1 MLKVNNKRTVHL
13 LTKSSFGANK
23 LRNLFAII
31 AIVLTVVLFTGLF
44 TVAASLV
51 SSIEESTM
59 RQVGG
64 NSHGSF
70 KYLSPEE
77 YDALKTHPSIKDISY
92 SVVLGVGENKELIK
106 HPTEIRY
113 SSGEVN
119 AKGMFSMPTTGTLP
133 QNDDEIA
140 TDTLVLECMGVPAK
154 IGEKLTIMYTLAG
167 ETHTDTFTL
176 VGFWEGDKLMQAS
189 QIWLSKSY
197 VEKQLAACP
206 KSYDIGTIGTMNADV
221 NFASSFRIENKLQK
235 VIVESGYTLE
245 EIDYGVNW
253 AYAGNSGSLDAGTV
267 VSAVAA
273 ILMIAFCGYLMISN
287 VFMISIA
294 KDVRYYGLIK
304 AIGTTPKQIRKII
317 RRQALW
323 LCGLGIPIGLIVGY
337 LIGILLVPVVMSI
350 TYIDIVKTSANPLV
364 FILSALFSAFTV
376 AISIS
381 KPSKI
386 AAKVSPIEALRSTD
400 GGGEKRKHKRG
411 TKVNVWSM
419 ARNNIGRNK
428 KKAILVTLSLALG
441 LIIINATYSVT
452 NSFDMDN
459 YLSRM
464 IGSDFEVGDVS
475 NFNANL
481 NYTNQSTLNEA
492 FFAQL
497 SQQDGVES
505 ISKVYFAEPLVPPEP
520 SFLQLPSKE
529 AAEYHAS
536 EGRVAALEEYARS
549 SLIPLH
555 IYGLDGGAMEQ
566 LTVLQGECDKDK
578 LNSGKYVIAAPY
590 DEAGKIQYY
599 ELGDIV
605 TLPDADGK
613 MQEYEVLAIALLPEN
628 ISSTHS
634 HFLTPA
640 VYMPSEIF
648 INQVEDKAPLLA
660 AIDVSDEY
668 IDEMEDFLTEYCSSI
683 DQNMDFNSK
692 ASLAAEYKGLQNTLK
707 TVGITLS
714 ILVALVG
721 IMNFINTVITS
732 IIARKRELAMLQS
745 IGMTN
750 GQVMRMLIQESM
762 LYILLTFAVTLTLG
776 SGLCYLGL
784 KAFVA
789 GQAYMKLYFTV
800 VPSLL
805 CLPIL
810 LLIAAF
816 VPLISQKIICKNSVV
831 ERLREAE

>member
-1 MLKVNNKRTVHL
+1 MHKVNNKRTVQL

-23 LRNLFAII
+23 QRNLFAII

-59 RQVGG
+59 RQVGA

-70 KYLSPEE
+70 KYLSPKE

-92 SVVLGVGENKELIK
+92 SVVLGIAENEELIK
-106 HPTEIRY
+106 HPAEIRY
-113 SSGEVN
+113 TSGEVN
-119 AKGMFSMPTTGTLP
+119 AKGMFSMPTTGVLP
-133 QNDDEIA
+133 QNDNEIA
-140 TDTLVLECMGVPAK
+140 TDTLVLECLGVPAK
-154 IGEKLTIMYTLAG
+154 IGEKLTIRYTLAG
-167 ETHTDTFTL
+167 EAHTDTFTL
-176 VGFWEGDKLMQAS
+176 VGFWNGDKLMRAS
-189 QIWLSKSY
+189 QIWLSKAY

-206 KSYDIGTIGTMNADV
+206 KSCDIGTIGTMNADV
-221 NFASSFRIENKLQK
+221 NFANSFRIENKLQK
-235 VIVESGYTLE
+235 VIVESGYTLN
-245 EIDYGVNW
+245 EINYGVNW
-253 AYAGNSGSLDAGTV
+253 AYAGNGDSLDSGTV
-267 VSAVAA
+267 ISVAAA

-287 VFMISIA
+287 VFTISIS

-304 AIGTTPKQIRKII
+304 AIGTTPKQIHRII

-323 LCGLGIPIGLIVGY
+323 LCGLGIPVGLFVGY
-337 LIGILLVPVVMSI
+337 LIGILLVPVIMSVM
-350 TYIDIVKTSANPLV
+350 YIDIVKTSASPLI

-400 GGGEKRKHKRG
+400 GGSGKRKQKRG
-411 TKVNVWSM
+411 TTVNVWSM
-419 ARNNIGRNK
+419 ARSNIGRNK
-428 KKAILVTLSLALG
+428 KKAVLVTLSLALG

-464 IGSDFEVGDVS
+464 IGSDFQVSDVS
-475 NFNANL
+475 NFNVNL
-481 NYTNQSTLNEA
+481 NYTDQNTLSES
-492 FFAQL
+492 FFAEL
-497 SQQDGVES
+497 SQQDGVEN
-505 ISKVYFAEPLVPPEP
+505 ISKVYFSEPLVPPEP
-520 SFLQLPSKE
+520 SFLQLPSRE
-529 AAEYHAS
+529 AAEYHTS

-549 SLIPLH
+549 SSIPLH
-555 IYGLDGGAMEQ
+555 IYGLDDGAMEK
-566 LTVLQGECDKDK
+566 LTVLQGECDRDK
-578 LNSGKYVIAAPY
+578 LDSGKYVIVAPF
-590 DEAGKIQYY
+590 DTAGKIHYY
-599 ELGDIV
+599 ELGDKV
-605 TLPDADGK
+605 AVPDTDGE
-613 MQEYEVLAIALLPEN
+613 MREYEVLAIALFPEN
-628 ISSTHS
+628 ISIGHC
-634 HFLTPA
+634 HFLTPS

-660 AIDVSDEY
+660 AINVSDEY
-668 IDEMEDFLTEYCSSI
+668 IDNMETFLTEYCSNI
-683 DQNMDFNSK
+683 DQNMQFSSK

-732 IIARKRELAMLQS
+732 IIARKREFAMLQS

-762 LYILLTFAVTLTLG
+762 LYILQTFAVTLTLG

-831 ERLREAE
+831 ERLREVE